1 MVLDQANR
9 PAHTTG
15 NIALQRLVLVGVR
28 DSRDQDGTS
37 GRDDSHS
44 QAKDIPHSFPGDAT
58 STRRNQSQPLGA
70 TTYTLDSTLTSLDTL
85 ENATLDVARKA
96 GFHGDALEK
105 IGLAVREI
113 AANAII
119 HGNRLDSRKNIV
131 ATIVRTSKQI
141 KITVSDQGAGF
152 DPARL
157 PDSCSAQ
164 VLLKGS
170 GRGIYLARAFMDEFH
185 VRTETGG
192 ASVTLIKY
200 IRNLA

>member
-1 MVLDQANR
+1 
-9 PAHTTG
+9 
-15 NIALQRLVLVGVR
+15 
-28 DSRDQDGTS
+28 
-37 GRDDSHS
+37 
-44 QAKDIPHSFPGDAT
+44 
-58 STRRNQSQPLGA
+58 
-70 TTYTLDSTLTSLDTL
+70 LDSTLTSLDTL

-152 DPARL
+152 DLAGL
-157 PDSCSAQ
+157 PDSRHRRCYG
-164 VLLKGS
+164 VL
-170 GRGIYLARAFMDEFH
+170 DEESIWLGH
-185 VRTETGG
+185 LWMSSMCEQRLVAPR
-192 ASVTLIKY
+192 L
-200 IRNLA
+200 L